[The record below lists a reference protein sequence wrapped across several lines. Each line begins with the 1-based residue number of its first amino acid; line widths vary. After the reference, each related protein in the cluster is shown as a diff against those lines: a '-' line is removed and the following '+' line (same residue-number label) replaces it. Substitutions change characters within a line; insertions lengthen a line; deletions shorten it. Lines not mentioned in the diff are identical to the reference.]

1 MFELTNEQ
9 RKCFALPPVLDTWR
23 KIEVKAGPYDDYV
36 TYAYADGNRITKV
49 IQVSDTPG
57 YEMYHEF
64 GVEQMLSDEMD
75 KIQPK
80 TSKGKPQNFTAPNL
94 VKKTPIGMAL
104 SFSRDYIAVHNNTT
118 DQKYYSSHYTLDK
131 INNLLEFSKWVEDWC
146 RNTGEKEL
154 SEIDC
159 FSKHTK
165 IHQKFREGDF
175 FRYRIDRGL
184 YGYGRI
190 LVDYGKLRKDG
201 IPFWD
206 MFMGKPLC
214 VAVYHVAT
222 SDTNVQ
228 PQELVHL
235 KMLPSQM
242 IMDNIFYYGECEII
256 GNIPIDPRE
265 DNYTIHYG
273 RSIALRDN
281 RILYQSGKTFAA
293 IDDGELIGGCG
304 FMNNAIGWNLK
315 VKLPILLECIK
326 ENSNAPY
333 WDSMPEWC
341 FQTLQNPKYRDA
353 LNQIK
358 KQMGVE

>member
-1 MFELTNEQ
+1 
-9 RKCFALPPVLDTWR
+9 
-23 KIEVKAGPYDDYV
+23 
-36 TYAYADGNRITKV
+36 
-49 IQVSDTPG
+49 
-57 YEMYHEF
+57 
-64 GVEQMLSDEMD
+64 VEQILSEDGD
-75 KIQPK
+75 KILPK
-80 TSKGKPQNFTAPNL
+80 TAKGKPQNFTSPNL

-118 DQKYYSSHYTLDK
+118 DQNYYNSYFTIDK
-131 INNLLEFSKWVEDWC
+131 VNNLSDFSKWVDDWC
-146 RNTGEKEL
+146 SNTRKEEL
-154 SEIDC
+154 AEIDE
-159 FSKHTK
+159 FSKRSK

-214 VAVYHVAT
+214 VAVYHIAT
-222 SDTNVQ
+222 FDKNVKL
-228 PQELVHL
+228 EDLVHL

-256 GNIPIDPRE
+256 GNMPIAHDE
-265 DNYTIHYG
+265 ENYTIHYG

-293 IDDGELIGGCG
+293 IEEGELIGNHG
-304 FMNNAIGWNLK
+304 FTNNAIGWNLK

-333 WDSMPEWC
+333 WDSIPEWH
-341 FQTLQNPKYRDA
+341 FQTLQNPKYLNE